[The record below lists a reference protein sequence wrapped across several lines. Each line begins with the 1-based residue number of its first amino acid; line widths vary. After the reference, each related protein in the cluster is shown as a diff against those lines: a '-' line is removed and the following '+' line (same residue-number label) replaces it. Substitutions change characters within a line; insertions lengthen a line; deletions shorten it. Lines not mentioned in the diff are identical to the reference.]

1 MGFARSRYLTLP
13 STVLALTMAGCA
25 TVPSTPGEQFSL
37 GRNASGDP
45 CTAAPNWTDTSF
57 GETYTKFAGTYSV
70 NCRGAATG
78 PVARL
83 RTFESAAD
91 RNAFSA
97 TLTCGAARAV
107 ALEGFEGAIARRC
120 FDTGLGF
127 NAVVVDADRG
137 GTPYQLAAAA
147 NQVGAAYQAVR
158 IVAGL
163 DMPADAT
170 SDRQPIDVAAL
181 ETPARSFASVDAAG
195 ASESLDALLA
205 RGTALNFRGLHA
217 EASRYL
223 TETLAGLDDGASR
236 RTRTAL
242 MLEAGLADSNIQ
254 FFGSAQKHFT
264 EAHAAINALEAADQA
279 LLLPK
284 LQTYLGLHALNQ
296 RDFASA
302 RRLLS
307 PLVNQQLSAG
317 AALSDPNTLV
327 LLNTVPSDTG
337 DVRSAISLANEQDK
351 REAFLGTQAAWAL
364 SVAELS
370 LGSVAGA
377 DAALDR
383 AQDRFDQLRATL
395 RAERI
400 REEGMMWLSA
410 RLARQRGR
418 IQSSRGNYEDAF
430 KSFDAAITDLT
441 RGALAQAGTGTEP
454 AIAEFLLERAALV
467 ARAGRPPAEV
477 DTAFEKAVEALL
489 VARDDSAA
497 FSTTALRP
505 YLDRLAERMAA
516 RDDDAAARYFQA
528 LQVQGE
534 PGAARQI
541 SKLQA
546 IVTADGATGGLMRDL
561 EELQREVT
569 QTGLL
574 ITEAREQGLLTA
586 ELEQRRADVEA
597 RYRDLDAAIQADA
610 RLSPVST
617 RPASLAEV
625 QGALRENEAYVRYN
639 QIGDRIYGLLI
650 EKDAAHAIRPTQDV
664 DDVLLVSKRLRDS
677 IDGGIEFGR
686 VPEFSVSNA
695 VVLYR
700 ILFGPVDK
708 VLKTKTEL
716 VVDGGQVLSGLS
728 PAVLIADPQGA
739 LRFTR
744 QADKLDY
751 TGLEFLAKRVTSSV
765 AISPRSFIASRSLA
779 PSRATQ
785 PLIGFA
791 SPEPLASAAS
801 QQGGLIRVGPCLLAP
816 TQIGELSNRFTPIP
830 AREIQLAAEALNLG
844 GAPVVRDAAFTDTA
858 MLVMGAADGDLS
870 RFKVLHFATHGLT
883 EGQFGC
889 PEAPA
894 ALLTSLGQ
902 GGSDMLLSF
911 DEIAKLRLDANLVVL
926 SACETASAIGER
938 ALRFSGEAQ
947 PGATLEGLVR
957 AFFSAN
963 ARAVLAT
970 YWETS
975 NRGDSEVFM
984 QRFYESGRTSDIA
997 TALNAAQRDLMSNRD
1012 SSHPF
1017 FWGGFFVVGD
1027 TKNLMLAGAPI
1038 QVAAAG
1044 NR

>member
-1 MGFARSRYLTLP
+1 MGFERSRYLTL
-13 STVLALTMAGCA
+13 SSVLALAVAGCA
-25 TVPSTPGEQFSL
+25 TVPSTPGDQFSL

-57 GETYTKFAGTYSV
+57 GDTYTKFAGTYSV
-70 NCRGAATG
+70 NCRGPATG
-78 PVARL
+78 PVARV

-91 RNAFSA
+91 REAFAA
-97 TLTCGAARAV
+97 TLACGPARAV
-107 ALEGFEGAIARRC
+107 TLEGFDGAIARRC

-127 NAVVVDADRG
+127 TAVVVDADRG
-137 GTPYQLAAAA
+137 GTAYQFAAAA

-163 DMPADAT
+163 DLPAQAT

-181 ETPARSFASVDAAG
+181 EAPVRSFASVDAAG
-195 ASESLDALLA
+195 GSESLDAILA

-223 TETLAGLDDGASR
+223 NETLAGLDDSAPP
-236 RTRTAL
+236 RTRAAL

-254 FFGSAQKHFT
+254 FFGSAEKHFT
-264 EAHAAINALEAADQA
+264 DAGAAIATLDAADQA
-279 LLLPK
+279 LLRPK
-284 LQTYLGLHALNQ
+284 LQSYLGLHALNQ
-296 RDFASA
+296 RDFAAA
-302 RRLLS
+302 RRFLS
-307 PLVNQQLSAG
+307 PLIAQEMSTG
-317 AALSDPNTLV
+317 GALSDPNTLV
-327 LLNTVPSDTG
+327 RLNTAPSDSS

-370 LGSVAGA
+370 LGNVAGA
-377 DAALDR
+377 DVALGR
-383 AQDRFDQLRATL
+383 AQERFDQLRSTL

-400 REEGMMWLSA
+400 REEGVMWLSA

-418 IQSSRGNYEDAF
+418 IQSARGNYEAAF
-430 KSFDAAITDLT
+430 KSFDAAIADLT
-441 RGALAQAGTGTEP
+441 RGALAQSGTGTEP

-467 ARAGRPPAEV
+467 ARAGRPQGEV
-477 DTAFEKAVEALL
+477 DTAFETAVEALL

-505 YLDRLAERMAA
+505 YLDRLAERMKAG
-516 RDDDAAARYFQA
+516 DDDAAAKYFQA
-528 LQVQGE
+528 LQVRGE

-541 SKLQA
+541 SKLQT
-546 IVTADGATGGLMRDL
+546 IVEADGATGGMLRDL

-569 QTGLL
+569 ETGLL
-574 ITEAREQGLLTA
+574 ITEAREQGLPTA
-586 ELEQRRADVEA
+586 ELEQRRADAQA
-597 RYRDLDAAIQADA
+597 RFRDLDAAIQADA

-625 QGALRENEAYVRYN
+625 QAALRENEAYVRYN

-650 EKDAAHAIRPTQDV
+650 EKGAAHAIRPTQDV

-686 VPEFSVSNA
+686 VPEFSVTNA

-700 ILFGPVDK
+700 ILFGPVDS

-716 VVDGGQVLSGLS
+716 VVDGGQVLGGLS

-744 QADKLDY
+744 QADRLDY
-751 TGLEFLAKRVTSSV
+751 TGLDFLAKRVTSSV

-816 TQIGELSNRFTPIP
+816 AQIGELSNRFTPIS

-844 GAPVVRDAAFTDTA
+844 GAPVIRDAAFTDTA
-858 MLVMGAADGDLS
+858 MLAMGAADGDLS
-870 RFKVLHFATHGLT
+870 RYKVLHFATHGLT

-902 GGSDMLLSF
+902 AGSDMLLSF

-984 QRFYESGRTSDIA
+984 QRFYESGRTNDIA
-997 TALNAAQRDLMSNRD
+997 GALNAAQRDLMSNRD

-1027 TKNLMLAGAPI
+1027 TQNTMLAGAPMQI
-1038 QVAAAG
+1038 AAATD
-1044 NR
+1044 R